1 MNMQI
6 ADKKMFYV
14 NTELQTLNLNINI
27 LSFYFICDYV
37 LFVYIVKQ
45 NKKQNFTEL
54 MKQNLVDFLNF
65 KNKILLAANC

>member
-27 LSFYFICDYV
+27 LSLYFICDYF

-45 NKKQNFTEL
+45 TKKQNFTEL
-54 MKQNLVDFLNF
+54 MKQNLVDF
-65 KNKILLAANC
+65 

>member
-54 MKQNLVDFLNF
+54 MKQNLVDF
-65 KNKILLAANC
+65 